1 MRLWAAKGWN
11 HMQSDLRA
19 VLEQLTDENNDQP
32 IELIND
38 RGEKAT
44 FAQMALIPVTTPSP
58 EYEDEFLEHHYALF
72 QPIDENGE
80 DVGNRVIFDFLK
92 DESGEVTVE
101 LVDNPYIMR
110 SVMEI
115 YRQRWEEFDNEDEKS
130 VDECESIFGGMLTE
144 EKTDEKS
151 DEPTFAE
158 RKEQELIEYSSN
170 SKKEQSKK
178 KGFFGKL
185 FGKK

>member
-1 MRLWAAKGWN
+1 ML
-11 HMQSDLRA
+11 SDLRA

-38 RGEKAT
+38 RGEKAIFT
-44 FAQMALIPVTTPSP
+44 QMALIPVTTPSP
-58 EYEDEFLEHHYALF
+58 EYEDEFLEHHYALL

-80 DVGNRVIFDFLK
+80 NVGDRVVFDFLK
-92 DESGEVTVE
+92 TESGEVSVE

-115 YRQRWEEFDNEDEKS
+115 YRQRGDEFDIEDEEETE
-130 VDECESIFGGMLTE
+130 ECESIFGGVLTE
-144 EKTDEKS
+144 DKVEEKS
-151 DEPTFAE
+151 DQPTFAE
-158 RKEQELIEYSSN
+158 RKEQELIEYSSAA
-170 SKKEQSKK
+170 KEEQGKK